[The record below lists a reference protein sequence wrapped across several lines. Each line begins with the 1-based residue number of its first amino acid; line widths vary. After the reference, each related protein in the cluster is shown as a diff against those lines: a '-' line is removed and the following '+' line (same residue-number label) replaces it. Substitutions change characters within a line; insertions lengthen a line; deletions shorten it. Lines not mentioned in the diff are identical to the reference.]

1 MDLDIQTLE
10 VRKYRHALLLQE
22 AIEKQNNMAVRANAY
37 SIQKINRQI
46 LKLEK
51 SKPNQQ

>member
-22 AIEKQNNMAVRANAY
+22 AIEKQNNMAIRANAY
-37 SIQKINRQI
+37 SIQKINHQI
-46 LKLEK
+46 LKLERPK
-51 SKPNQQ
+51 TKQP

>member
-10 VRKYRHALLLQE
+10 VRKYHHFLLLQE
-22 AIEKQNNMAVRANAY
+22 AIEKHNNMAVRANAY
-37 SIQKINRQI
+37 SIQKINGQI

-51 SKPNQQ
+51 PKTNEQ